1 MGIIQSFK
9 LAFKQLLSNKMRSI
23 LTMLGII
30 IGVLSVTLLVS
41 VANSMTESVNSQMAD
56 LGSNLIS
63 VMVTSKDPTDKL
75 SYNDSKKFKEIPN
88 IDKMSADVSGN
99 VDLRYGDNNK
109 VASITGTDNNFIS
122 LENKK
127 LENGRFI
134 LPIDVE
140 YSDKIVVLGNTIATD
155 IFGFENPIGKYV
167 RLNGVKY
174 KVVGILAKDGSALN
188 STDNKIYAPI
198 SSVQRLIKNTSI
210 STMYLRVK
218 DTENIDNTMN
228 AIERKLDRIFDIKN
242 SDKDKIKPY
251 TIINQQQILDTIKT
265 MQGTMTTTVG
275 VIAGI
280 SLLVGGIGIM
290 NIMLVSVTERTRE
303 IGIRKALG
311 AKRKDI
317 LIQFLIES
325 IVISLIGGI
334 IGAILGILGS
344 LAFNS
349 VLGVTSGISW
359 GIVFFGLGFSIF
371 IGVVFGLMPANK
383 ASKLLPIDALRSE

>member
-41 VANSMTESVNSQMAD
+41 VANSMTESVNSQMTD

-75 SYNDSKKFKEIPN
+75 SYDDSKKFKEIPN
-88 IDKMSADVSGN
+88 IDKMSADVNGN
-99 VDLRYGDNNK
+99 VDLIYGDNNK
-109 VASITGTDNNFIS
+109 IVSITGTDNNFIS

-127 LENGRFI
+127 LEDGRFI

-167 RLNGVKY
+167 RLNGIKY

-198 SSVQRLIKNTSI
+198 TSVQRLIKNTSV
-210 STMYLRVK
+210 STMYLKVK
-218 DTENIDNTMN
+218 DTENIDNTMT
-228 AIERKLDRIFDIKN
+228 AIERKLDRTFDIKN

-344 LAFNS
+344 MAFNS

-359 GIVFFGLGFSIF
+359 GVVFFGLGFSIF

-383 ASKLLPIDALRSE
+383 ASNLLPIDALRSE

>member
-41 VANSMTESVNSQMAD
+41 VANSMTESVNSQMTD

-75 SYNDSKKFKEIPN
+75 SYDDSKKFKEIPN
-88 IDKMSADVSGN
+88 IDKMSADVNGN

-109 VASITGTDNNFIS
+109 MVPITGTDNNFIS

-127 LENGRFI
+127 LEDGRFI

-167 RLNGVKY
+167 RLNGIKY

-198 SSVQRLIKNTSI
+198 TSVQRLIKNTSV
-210 STMYLRVK
+210 STMYLKVK
-218 DTENIDNTMN
+218 DTENIDNTMT
-228 AIERKLDRIFDIKN
+228 AIERKLDRTFDIKN
-242 SDKDKIKPY
+242 SDKDKTKPY

-344 LAFNS
+344 MAFNS
-349 VLGVTSGISW
+349 ILGVTSGISW
-359 GIVFFGLGFSIF
+359 GVVFFGLGFSIF